1 MAVVAFVKHE
11 DNMIPSHP
19 CSIKAGDEFYL
30 VVDGVKGPTQVAHA
44 DATPVLD
51 EITRETIDW
60 HIKVEEECADDDV

>member
-30 VVDGVKGPTQVAHA
+30 VVDGVKGPTQVAQT

-51 EITRETIDW
+51 EITREAIDW
-60 HIKVEEECADDDV
+60 HIKIKGECVDDDV

>member
-1 MAVVAFVKHE
+1 MAVVAFVKHQ

-30 VVDGVKGPTQVAHA
+30 VVDGVKGPTLVAQA

-60 HIKVEEECADDDV
+60 HIKIKGECVDDDV

>member
-11 DNMIPSHP
+11 NNMIPSHP

-30 VVDGVKGPTQVAHA
+30 VVDGVKGLTQIAQA

-60 HIKVEEECADDDV
+60 HIKVEEERANDDV

>member
-30 VVDGVKGPTQVAHA
+30 VVDGAKGTTHIARS
-44 DATPVLD
+44 DAVPILD
-51 EITRETIDW
+51 QFTREVVDWQID
-60 HIKVEEECADDDV
+60 IEEPARDAP